1 LALDAIAFASK
12 QGADVQRQL
21 AMLVLA
27 SIEGRLSSEISE
39 TPSRL
44 RPVISL
50 GAELVLD
57 NLENLTDDARD
68 VVNQE
73 ASTRPERWQ
82 QAIRL
87 VLPKHLQHPAR
98 LQAARLLDKVGAKS
112 DVPLLRLIGRETHRA
127 IGDKSLGRELARKLA
142 PRVTVMDL
150 GRVRI
155 SIGSEELVGGGIRR
169 KVLALICYLLTRP
182 QFTAT
187 REEVMDSLW
196 PEIDPDA
203 AANSLN
209 QTMYFLR
216 RVFEPDYD
224 EDLSPGY
231 LRQEGDLVL
240 LDRGLVTSASSQCAA
255 LIARIGR
262 EPDPA
267 LVNQL
272 SGSYAGRFASDFAYE
287 EWAVD
292 FRDWLHVA
300 YLQIIED
307 AIASDIA
314 AGKFGRGV
322 GLARRALEMEPRL
335 ESLGLSLLRLLK
347 GTGAHAAAAE
357 QYERYAALLRT
368 EIGIEASPYDSI

>member
-1 LALDAIAFASK
+1 
-12 QGADVQRQL
+12 
-21 AMLVLA
+21 
-27 SIEGRLSSEISE
+27 
-39 TPSRL
+39 
-44 RPVISL
+44 
-50 GAELVLD
+50 
-57 NLENLTDDARD
+57 
-68 VVNQE
+68 
-73 ASTRPERWQ
+73 
-82 QAIRL
+82 
-87 VLPKHLQHPAR
+87 
-98 LQAARLLDKVGAKS
+98 
-112 DVPLLRLIGRETHRA
+112 
-127 IGDKSLGRELARKLA
+127 
-142 PRVTVMDL
+142 MDL

-155 SIGSEELVGGGIRR
+155 SVGTDELVGGGIRR
-169 KVLALICYLLTRP
+169 KVLALLCFLLTRP

-216 RVFEPDYD
+216 RVFEPEYD

-262 EPDPA
+262 EPDPE

-272 SGSYAGRFASDFAYE
+272 SGAYSGRFASDFAYD

-314 AGKFGRGV
+314 AGKFNRGV

-357 QYERYAALLRT
+357 QYTRYAALLRA
-368 EIGIEASPYDSI
+368 EIGIEASPFDSI